1 MVFGSVGFVA
11 FIYGKK
17 QGSWKPMAWGVALM
31 VLPYLIQQAMA
42 LWIGGALIL
51 AAMYV
56 FRD

>member
-11 FIYGKK
+11 FMYGKK
-17 QGSWKPMAWGVALM
+17 QASWKPMAWGITLM
-31 VLPYLIQQAMA
+31 ALPYLVQEATA
-42 LWIGGALIL
+42 LWVGGALIL

>member
-17 QGSWKPMAWGVALM
+17 QASWKPMVWGVILM
-31 VLPYLIQQAMA
+31 ALPYLVLEATA
-42 LWIGGALIL
+42 LWAGGALIL

-56 FRD
+56 FRE

>member
-11 FIYGKK
+11 FVYGKK
-17 QGSWKPMAWGVALM
+17 LNQWKPMVGGAVLM
-31 VLPYLIQQAMA
+31 ALPYMLQQATA
-42 LWIGGALIL
+42 LWAGGLLVL